1 MNLFKVT
8 DHGLAVFY
16 ANFVHQIPPLNK
28 AKMREMKEYMDNLA
42 KPVKGLGRLEEL
54 AAHLA
59 GMATVVKGAVN
70 IYPANG

>member
-1 MNLFKVT
+1 MKGYTKMNYEKTV
-8 DHGLAVFY
+8 
-16 ANFVHQIPPLNK
+16 IPPLNK

-59 GMATVVKGAVN
+59 G
-70 IYPANG
+70 IYQTINF